1 MDPIRYAHD
10 ASACLVVT
18 GGDAIE
24 RSVLDRLPPVA
35 CVIGVDSGVAHAV
48 ALGLHVDL
56 AIGDFDSL
64 DPGVLADVEAGG
76 TLVERHPV
84 AKDATDLELGLEAAG
99 ARGATRVVV
108 LGGHGGRLDHLLA
121 NALLLAAPRFAD
133 LAVEARMGPA
143 VVAVARPATPATVS
157 GAPGATV
164 SLLPVGGVARGVTTT
179 GLAYPL
185 DAEDL
190 APGTTRGVS
199 NELTG
204 TCATVSLVQG
214 TLLVVRPGPVVG

>member
-1 MDPIRYAHD
+1 MDPTTNRHD
-10 ASACLVVT
+10 APACLVVT
-18 GGDAIE
+18 GGDPIPAAA
-24 RSVLDRLPPVA
+24 LHRLPPAA

-64 DPGVLADVEAGG
+64 DPAVLARVEAEGAG
-76 TLVERHPV
+76 VERHPV
-84 AKDATDLELGLEAAG
+84 AKDATDLELGLEAAARHG
-99 ARGATRVVV
+99 AGRVIV

-133 LAVEARMGPA
+133 LVVEARMGPA
-143 VVAVARPATPATVS
+143 VVTVARPATPAAVAGTR
-157 GAPGATV
+157 GEGV
-164 SLLPVGGVARGVTTT
+164 SLLPVGGVAEGVTTS

-185 DAEDL
+185 HGEDL

-204 TCATVSLVQG
+204 TCATVDLIRG
-214 TLLVVRPGPVVG
+214 TLLVVRPGSVSA

>member
-1 MDPIRYAHD
+1 MDPTRNAQD

-18 GGDAIE
+18 GGDAIPPAA
-24 RSVLDRLPPVA
+24 LDRLPPA
-35 CVIGVDSGVAHAV
+35 SCVIGVDSGVAHAV

-64 DPGVLADVEAGG
+64 DAGVLDDVEAGG

-84 AKDATDLELGLEAAG
+84 AKDATDLELGLEAA
-99 ARGATRVVV
+99 AAHGATRVVA

-143 VVAVARPATPATVS
+143 VVTVARPTTPATVS

-204 TCATVSLVQG
+204 TCATVSLVEG
-214 TLLVVRPGPVVG
+214 ALLVVRPGTVAG